1 MDIQKLILGIEN
13 CACGRSHYCPVDHI
27 AIGSGALQ
35 QLPAFCENYNHIL
48 LVSDKNTRIACGD
61 TVEELL
67 GAKVERHLCMADNG
81 DVVIPNEEKIQEL
94 SNAVTAQTDL
104 VLGVGSGVINDLCK
118 YVSFKKDLPYY
129 IVATAPSMD
138 GYVSVG
144 AALILGGMKV
154 TLNARPPKAVIAD
167 TKVLKDA
174 PMDMLR
180 AGYGDII
187 GKFSCLNDW
196 KLSRV
201 INGEYF
207 CQAVYDLTM
216 ECAKNVSTMAAGVI
230 ARDEA
235 TVGALMEAL
244 VAVGVAMS
252 YVDCSRPA
260 SGSEHHLSHYFEITG
275 ILENKPYFAHGI
287 DVAYSAI
294 VTAGLREE
302 ILNSLPKAK
311 DHDRKNWE
319 KNIRRVYGTSA
330 DGVIALQDRLGWYER
345 EESIDWPAV
354 RQVLEE
360 APTKAQ
366 FRALVEAVGLSYE
379 AFEAMYGIRK
389 IRDAVLYAK
398 DLKDRY
404 TVLWLY
410 YSWFRPEVKLV
421 AFDLDGTLTQ
431 HKSKL
436 SPEHRELLNKLG
448 EKYKLLMVGAGTCI
462 RIFNQM
468 EQYPIDIIGN
478 YGMQY
483 GKYNPTTGELDIIRD
498 DHAPVDKESVDARVT
513 KFRQKY
519 GYTDFAGENTE
530 FHPSGCVTLPVLGT
544 KAKIEDKLA
553 FDPDRVKRRAVY
565 ADVKEMFSDYT
576 VFVGGSS
583 SFDMAPRPF
592 EKAYALDL
600 YCKENGLRHDQVV
613 YVGDDY
619 GPGGND
625 ESVYL
630 SDFGYI
636 TIDDYTTLSQRIDHL
651 L

>member
-1 MDIQKLILGIEN
+1 MDIQKLIKGIEH
-13 CACGRSHYCPVDHI
+13 CDCGRSHCCPVDHI
-27 AIGSGALQ
+27 AIGSGVLE
-35 QLPAFCENYNHIL
+35 QLPAICADYRHIL
-48 LVSDKNTRIACGD
+48 LVSDKNTRLACGD
-61 TVEELL
+61 EVQRLL
-67 GAKVERHLCMADNG
+67 GSKVERHLCMAGDG
-81 DVVIPNEEKIQEL
+81 DVVIPNEEKIDEL
-94 SNAVTAQTDL
+94 TAALTEHTDL
-104 VLGVGSGVINDLCK
+104 IVGVGSGVINDLCK
-118 YVSFKKDLPYY
+118 YVSFKRNLPYY

-144 AALILGGMKV
+144 AALILEGMKV

-167 TKVLKDA
+167 TKVLKNA

-196 KLSRV
+196 KLSAV

-207 CQAVYDLTM
+207 CQRVYDLTM
-216 ECAKNVSTMAAGVI
+216 ECAKNVSTMAKGVVN
-230 ARDEA
+230 RDEA

-260 SGSEHHLSHYFEITG
+260 SGSEHHLSHFFEITG

-294 VTAGLREE
+294 VTAQLREE
-302 ILNSLPKAK
+302 ILQTLPKAK
-311 DHDRKNWE
+311 AHDRANWE

-345 EESIDWPAV
+345 EESIDWAAV
-354 RQVLEE
+354 GAVLAE
-360 APTKAQ
+360 APKAAELQ
-366 FRALVEAVGLSYE
+366 AMVEAVGLSYE
-379 AFEAMYGIRK
+379 NFENMYGVRK

-404 TVLWLY
+404 SVLWLY
-410 YSWFRPEVKLV
+410 YSWFRHDVKLV

-436 SPEHRELLNKLG
+436 SHDYRALLDRLG

-468 EQYPIDIIGN
+468 EHYPIDIIGN

-483 GKYNPTTGELDIIRD
+483 AKYNAQTGGLEVIRD
-498 DHAPVDKESVDARVT
+498 DHAPIDIESVDSRVT
-513 KFRQKY
+513 AFRKRY
-519 GYTDFAGENTE
+519 GYEEFTGENTE
-530 FHPSGCVTLPVLGT
+530 FHPSGCVTLPILGT
-544 KAKIEDKLA
+544 KANIEDKLA
-553 FDPDRVKRRAVY
+553 FDPDRAKRRAIY
-565 ADVKEMFSDYT
+565 DDVKQMFSDYT

-583 SFDMAPRPF
+583 SFDMAPRPY

-600 YCKENGLRHDQVV
+600 YCKENGIRHDEVV

-625 ESVYL
+625 ESVYR

-636 TIDDYTTLSQRIDHL
+636 TIDDYRTLHERIDYL

>member
-1 MDIQKLILGIEN
+1 MDIQKLIKGIEN
-13 CACGRSHYCPVDHI
+13 CSCGRNHWCPVDHI
-27 AIGSGALQ
+27 AIGSGVLK
-35 QLPAFCENYNHIL
+35 QLPAICDGYKNIL
-48 LVSDKNTRIACGD
+48 MVSDKNTYAACGA
-61 TVEELL
+61 EAEKLL
-67 GAKVERHLCMADNG
+67 GDQVHHHLVMEDNG
-81 DVVIPNEEKIQEL
+81 DVIIPNEEKIDEL
-94 SNAVTAQTDL
+94 SAAVCDNTDL
-104 VLGVGSGVINDLCK
+104 ILGVGSGVINDLCK
-118 YVSFKKDLPYY
+118 YVSFKKNLPYF

-144 AALILGGMKV
+144 AALILEGMKV

-167 TKVLKDA
+167 TTVLKDA

-196 KLSRV
+196 KLSAV

-207 CQAVYDLTM
+207 CQVVYDLTM
-216 ECAKNVSTMAAGVI
+216 ECAKNVSTMAQGVVK
-230 ARDEA
+230 RDEA

-260 SGSEHHLSHYFEITG
+260 SGSEHHLSHFFEITG

-294 VTAGLREE
+294 VTAQLREE
-302 ILNSLPKAK
+302 ILQTLPKAK
-311 DHDRKNWE
+311 DHNRDNWV

-330 DGVIALQDRLGWYER
+330 DGVITLQDKLGWYER
-345 EESIDWPAV
+345 EESIDWAAV

-360 APTKAQ
+360 APKATE
-366 FRALVEAVGLSYE
+366 FKALVEAVGLPYE
-379 AFEAMYGIRK
+379 DFEKMYGIRK

-410 YSWFRPEVKLV
+410 YNWFRHDVKLV

-436 SPEHRELLNKLG
+436 SDAHRELLTRLG
-448 EKYKLLMVGAGTCI
+448 EKYKLLMVGAGTCP

-468 EQYPIDIIGN
+468 EQFPIDIIGN

-483 GKYNPTTGELDIIRD
+483 AKYNPETKELDIIRD

-513 KFRQKY
+513 AFRKKY
-519 GYTDFAGENTE
+519 GYEEFAGDNTE

-553 FDPDRVKRRAVY
+553 FDPDRKKRRAVY
-565 ADVKEMFSDYT
+565 EDVKQLFADYT

-583 SFDMAPRPF
+583 SFDMAPRPYD
-592 EKAYALDL
+592 KAYALDL
-600 YCKENGLRHDQVV
+600 YCREYGIRHDEVV

-625 ESVYL
+625 ESVYV

-636 TIDDYTTLSQRIDHL
+636 TIDDYTTLAQRIDHL